1 MILLLLLLLPGVRS
15 QEGTSPRPLF
25 NAVQFVPH
33 KNAKKGPILFP
44 NDAPPPP
51 PTPLIVTSRPL
62 SESIA
67 RSELNPNNTLTAQS
81 QFHQVSFKPEFL
93 ARNKNYKPFT
103 YNVATAT
110 PVYDYGLSKLGYEN
124 PAGGQRDNFYD
135 DYEKHWMEPIHPKR
149 ESLHRRKTYPWE
161 RPLRQ
166 RRYEQ
171 DYEPSPNARK
181 TIHDNEVKSREIR
194 YYHSP
199 YSREFYYYED
209 GDHRI
214 HHAAEH
220 SLEALENDMDYMDT
234 RRKSNIEDRRRILY
248 RRPQYHHHYHYRRRN
263 INRREHPYIAS
274 DRDVLARPIRD
285 PDKIK
290 TYDGQERNK
299 NNNTVDTTRN
309 FIEYKDRILR
319 RSQSYEQLNRN
330 NDKLGG
336 NSLEFSKT
344 DPDKYGRN
352 FRRMPSGNPE
362 PLRIRPVLSIENKIS
377 HYGKLRPQDSMYN
390 LRGSREYRGKV
401 PNRNV
406 WQRLADTD
414 NEEIFLR
421 RRPSHSPEQ
430 QSSEKL
436 KDLPKLKS
444 MESID
449 FLDNILSEK
458 KPQIPEKVET
468 TTPRILEMLRQTEA
482 HTERIPKKPF
492 YNPETGEMLQQR
504 NVQPLYGL
512 TGGGHQNT
520 YSSPQTN
527 SKYKESPPHYN
538 YPTNEGDH
546 DHSKEFNHGENYAFS
561 YTVKDHKTGDDFSH
575 SQQSTGSATN
585 GEYRVRLPDGRMQ
598 IVSYTA
604 DENGYKADVRYDEQ
618 HNQDNS
624 IDIDVS
630 KENQYKTHNLPTT
643 YKHTNPPYNDHA
655 VDTDSLENEEYI
667 RQHLRNNKGINIPEL
682 PKPTAYSNPLN
693 DIYGN
698 HDKNFE
704 TINDYANKN
713 DYQPYI
719 NNYQTKSTYV
729 DATKVSINDN
739 GSGGLTDNNNEYL
752 EHYNE
757 KFIERNDKAPKTKDD
772 DYFKFSQELPSK
784 ELMDYSSELND
795 PYQPHKSK
803 FSAFGN
809 QDSKTNVVPSYDDL
823 KDLFVTNP
831 NGRRN
836 SPSIATTARPIYDVT
851 PVEVVE
857 ITPKKTNLYTNIK
870 NIVTP
875 LPYSFSTV
883 SPTTPKS
890 YLVSTIANLK
900 HQINLASKPVL
911 SNQFINKIN
920 KYLSYK

>member
-124 PAGGQRDNFYD
+124 PSGGQRDNFYD

-171 DYEPSPNARK
+171 DYGPRK

-234 RRKSNIEDRRRILY
+234 RRKSNVEDRRRILY

-263 INRREHPYIAS
+263 INRRDHPHIAG

-285 PDKIK
+285 PDKVK
-290 TYDGQERNK
+290 TYDIQERNK
-299 NNNTVDTTRN
+299 SNNTVDTTRN

-319 RSQSYEQLNRN
+319 RSQSYEHLSRN

-344 DPDKYGRN
+344 NPDKYGRN
-352 FRRMPSGNPE
+352 FRRMPSGNPQ

-436 KDLPKLKS
+436 KDLPKIKS

-458 KPQIPEKVET
+458 KPQNSEKVEIT
-468 TTPRILEMLRQTEA
+468 SPRILEMLRQTEA

-504 NVQPLYGL
+504 NVQPLYGV
-512 TGGGHQNT
+512 TGDGHQNR

-527 SKYKESPPHYN
+527 SKYKESPHHYNN

-713 DYQPYI
+713 DYQPY
-719 NNYQTKSTYV
+719 NYQTKSAYV

-836 SPSIATTARPIYDVT
+836 SPSIATTARPLYDVT

-911 SNQFINKIN
+911 SHQFINKIN